1 MEKTLII
8 CGKEYR
14 LKSSLFSIISYK
26 NTFGSELFSDISVLD
41 SISNKE
47 ELTTLSTVI
56 DVIFRIT
63 YILHKPFTNQSYDE
77 FLGGFDFAILS
88 DVKELE
94 VIANTIAELLGT
106 VKEKGDEQPKKEIPH
121 P

>member
-1 MEKTLII
+1 MEKTLLIQ
-8 CGKEYR
+8 GREYR

-41 SISNKE
+41 TISNKE
-47 ELTTLSTVI
+47 ELAALSTVI

-63 YILHKPFTNQSYDE
+63 YILNKPFSNKSYDE
-77 FLGGFDFAILS
+77 FLGEFDFAILS

-94 VIANTIAELLGT
+94 QIASTIAELLGS
-106 VKEKGDEQPKKEIPH
+106 VKTKGDETPKK
-121 P
+121 

>member
-1 MEKTLII
+1 MEKTLVIH
-8 CGKEYR
+8 GKEYR

-41 SISNKE
+41 TLSRKE
-47 ELTTLSTVI
+47 ELSSLSSVI
-56 DVIFRIT
+56 DVIFKIT
-63 YILHKPFTNQSYDE
+63 YILHKPYTNLSYDD

-88 DVKELE
+88 DVQELE
-94 VIANTIAELLGT
+94 AIARTIAELLGS
-106 VKEKGDEQPKKEIPH
+106 VKDKGEEQPKKEIPH

>member
-1 MEKTLII
+1 MEKTII
-8 CGKEYR
+8 INGKEYK

-26 NTFGSELFSDISVLD
+26 NTFGTELFSDISVLD
-41 SISNKE
+41 SISNKGD
-47 ELTTLSTVI
+47 LSTLSAVI
-56 DVIFRIT
+56 DVIFRIA
-63 YILHKPFTNQSYDE
+63 YILHKPYTNKSYDE
-77 FLGGFDFAILS
+77 FLGEFDFAILS

-94 VIANTIAELLGT
+94 AIANTIAELLGN

>member
-1 MEKTLII
+1 MEKTLLIQ
-8 CGKEYR
+8 GREYR

-26 NTFGSELFSDISVLD
+26 NTFGSELFSDISVLNTL
-41 SISNKE
+41 STKE
-47 ELTTLSTVI
+47 ELSTLSTVI

-63 YILHKPFTNQSYDE
+63 YILYKPFTSESYDE

-94 VIANTIAELLGT
+94 AIANTIAELLGT
-106 VKEKGDEQPKKEIPH
+106 VKENSDKQSKKEIPH